1 MILIPIDAK
10 FIDFAW
16 RDGAHKLAEACAT
29 SGGEITGDQ
38 LKMML
43 ARGERTLIRMDERTM
58 LDTPKKN
65 EDGSVQNFEFR
76 TVGWAVVRV
85 DNLPNVRALHVC
97 ELYAPNAGF
106 ERFFDELKKFAAHN
120 GCSEVRCSAK
130 DAQARLY
137 RMKCGFE
144 PIYTTMRAAV

>member
-1 MILIPIDAK
+1 MPLILIDQK

-43 ARGERTLIRMDERTM
+43 ACGERKLIRMDS
-58 LDTPKKN
+58 
-65 EDGSVQNFEFR
+65 DGKA
-76 TVGWAVVRV
+76 VGWCVVRV
-85 DNLPNVRALHVC
+85 DALPNVRALHVC
-97 ELYAPNAGF
+97 ELYAPHAHF
-106 ERFFDELKKFAAHN
+106 ELFFDELKTFAAHN

-137 RMKCGFE
+137 RMKLGFE
-144 PIYTTMRAAV
+144 PIYTAMRVSV